1 MQRGRA
7 ARGDRNCRIGGG
19 RRGLA
24 AYLADSSLE
33 LESGNVLVRSF
44 VRSFV
49 WVKISA
55 VVVLDSKQMASV
67 LLRGRGS
74 RRLAGS
80 VQKGME
86 LDRGPQ
92 TLVQGW
98 LALAASRLAQ
108 GSSPHKQSH
117 SRAA

>member
-7 ARGDRNCRIGGG
+7 ARGDRNCRRGG

-80 VQKGME
+80 VRKGME

-98 LALAASRLAQ
+98 HLPLHA
-108 GSSPHKQSH
+108 
-117 SRAA
+117 